1 MRSEFN
7 LLSDPSSLMFP
18 TIDDRKV
25 YDVRLASED
34 IKAIQKL
41 YGRKTK
47 KGSEGKGG
55 TTSLKLKELYSTL
68 TNHRIN
74 CERGTPFRKS
84 LLQRLF

>member
-1 MRSEFN
+1 MKNQFN

-41 YGRKTK
+41 YGRNTRAGSDDEGGKT
-47 KGSEGKGG
+47 SW
-55 TTSLKLKELYSTL
+55 KLRNWENYI
-68 TNHRIN
+68 R
-74 CERGTPFRKS
+74 C
-84 LLQRLF
+84 

>member
-18 TIDDRKV
+18 TIDDHKV

-41 YGRKTK
+41 YGRNTK
-47 KGSEGKGG
+47 MGSADREGK
-55 TTSLKLKELYSTL
+55 TS
-68 TNHRIN
+68 
-74 CERGTPFRKS
+74 
-84 LLQRLF
+84 